1 MTPEQAEHRE
11 FLDRYYSAAR
21 PIYDLTR
28 KYYLFGRDRA
38 LARLL
43 ADPWDSLVEVGPGTG
58 RNLRIIHR
66 QRPSARLGGVQPP
79 APMLPHAAR
88 RCPWATFHRGFAED
102 VDYTA
107 VLGEPPQRILFS
119 YCLSMVRHREVAIE
133 RALAGLAPGGEL
145 HIVAFADLAG
155 LPAALREG
163 LRRWL
168 AAFRVEPLDPGSLA
182 ASNAELVLGPG
193 RYYVLARLRA
203 DSRLPGRRLP
213 AA

>member
-21 PIYDLTR
+21 HIYDVTR

-58 RNLRIIHR
+58 RNLRILHR
-66 QRPSARLGGVQPP
+66 ERPDARLGGVEAA
-79 APMLPHAAR
+79 APMLTHAAH
-88 RCPWATFHRGFAED
+88 RCPWATFRRGFAED
-102 VDYTA
+102 AEYA
-107 VLGEPPQRILFS
+107 GVLGEPPQRILFS
-119 YCLSMVRHREVAIE
+119 YCLSMIQRRDAAIE

-145 HIVAFADLAG
+145 HLVDFADLAG
-155 LPAALREG
+155 LPAPLRAG

-168 AAFRVEPLDPGSLA
+168 ASFRVEPLDPGWLA
-182 ASNAELVLGPG
+182 AWGAETRLGPG
-193 RYYVLARLRA
+193 RYYVLARLR
-203 DSRLPGRRLP
+203 RP
-213 AA
+213 ASTRVTVA